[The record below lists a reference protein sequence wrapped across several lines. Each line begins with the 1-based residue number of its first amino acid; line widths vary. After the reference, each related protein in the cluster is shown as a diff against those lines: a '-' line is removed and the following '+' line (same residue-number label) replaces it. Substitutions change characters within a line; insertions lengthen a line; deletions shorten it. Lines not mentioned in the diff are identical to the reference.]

1 VLRALCHSDKT
12 GWTDIS
18 DLARVSDLRADP
30 ESLVWGEVDVADLGP
45 SDRETMIEEFELDP
59 MAVDDALRP
68 RQRPKLESYDRHRF
82 AVLHQLYELDEHLE
96 KRQISCFVGDAY
108 MLIVHEGA
116 GAALTEARGRLQR
129 DEYTRLGPLY
139 LLYTLVDT
147 IVDEYQQ
154 HADRLE
160 EKIETIEDHL
170 VHAASRADE
179 TDSSRLRRHRVKGV
193 QLDVYAVKQ
202 QLARL
207 RRYAVPLERVLRLIV
222 TNDKGLLSKDA
233 RRLFRDVHDHTE
245 RIADQIHQVD
255 ALSQAVLDLTRG
267 EQAEDL
273 NETQKKLSAWAAI
286 FAIPTVIAGI
296 YGMNYRLFPAARP
309 NEFGFWFAIG
319 LMAAASLALYAYFKN
334 KEWI

>member
-1 VLRALCHSDKT
+1 MLRALCHSDET
-12 GWTDIS
+12 GWTDIT
-18 DLARVSDLRADP
+18 DLSTVSDLRADP
-30 ESLVWGEVDVADLGP
+30 ASLVWGEVDVADLG
-45 SDRETMIEEFELDP
+45 SNDRETMIEEFELDP

-96 KRQISCFVGDAY
+96 KRQISCFVGDDY

-116 GAALTEARGRLQR
+116 GEALTEARSRLQR

-160 EKIETIEDHL
+160 EKIETIEDHV
-170 VHAASRADE
+170 VHAPPRARG
-179 TDSSRLRRHRVKGV
+179 DSSRMRRRRFKGV

-207 RRYAVPLERVLRLIV
+207 RRYAVPLERVLRLIL
-222 TNDKGLLSKDA
+222 TSDKGLLAKDV

-267 EQAEDL
+267 DQAEDL

-296 YGMNYRLFPAARP
+296 YGMNYRLFPPARP
-309 NEFGFWFAIG
+309 NAFGFWFAIG
-319 LMAAASLALYAYFKN
+319 LMALASLALYAYFKN